1 MKYVLTSASIAAEL
15 GIELLQADIGAC
27 TQNVYTACEVL
38 NQVYN
43 QAYI

>member
-1 MKYVLTSASIAAEL
+1 MKYELTYANIAAEL
-15 GIELLQADIGAC
+15 GIELLQVDIKAC
-27 TQNVYTACEVL
+27 TQNVYTACEAL